1 MTDSYFNKA
10 GELLKSETPFATA
23 IVVRAEKPTSSK
35 PGDKAII
42 TKDGGF
48 FGWIGGS
55 CAQPLVVE
63 QAVKALSEGKAR
75 FIRLSKNPEKNIPRE
90 GLIDLPLTCF
100 SGGTL
105 EIYIEPQLP
114 VPRLLIVGN
123 LPVAHALAQLGKVMD
138 YHIIMVDPDA
148 NEITTT
154 LADELVTDISGIQS
168 KITPLTYVVVASHG
182 NYDELALDQALPSSA
197 AYISLVAS
205 STRAAA
211 VIEYLKAAGHSDEE
225 IARLK
230 YPAGLDIQALQGK
243 EIAVSIMAEIVQVR
257 RNITEI
263 DIDILSEI
271 QAAQENIGFSI
282 DPICGMTVAIHGAEH
297 VLDHEGTSYYF
308 CCVNCKTMFSEI
320 PEKYLE
326 QPLPQGDAID
336 PVCGMTVAIS
346 SAKYMS
352 EHDGDLH
359 YFCAAGCKMEFD
371 NQPSKYLEAAKA
383 DNR

>member
-1 MTDSYFNKA
+1 MPRYY
-10 GELLKSETPFATA
+10 
-23 IVVRAEKPTSSK
+23 

-63 QAVKALSEGKAR
+63 EAIKALTEGKAR
-75 FIRLSKNPEKNIPRE
+75 FIRLSKNPEKNTPRE
-90 GLIDLPLTCF
+90 GLIDLPLNCF

-114 VPRLLIVGN
+114 TPRLLIVGN

-138 YHIIMVDPDA
+138 YHVVMVDPDA
-148 NEITTT
+148 NKTSATV
-154 LADELVTDISGIQS
+154 ADELLTDISSIRS
-168 KITPLTYVVVASHG
+168 KITPLTYVIVASHG
-182 NYDELALDQALPSSA
+182 NYDELALEQALPSNA

-211 VIEYLKAAGHSDEE
+211 VIDYLKAAGHSDEE
-225 IARLK
+225 ISRLK

-243 EIAVSIMAEIVQVR
+243 EIAVSIMAEIVKTR

-271 QAAQENIGFSI
+271 QAAQQNIGVSI
-282 DPICGMTVAIHGAEH
+282 DPVCGMTVEIHDAEYVIEYDGAAF
-297 VLDHEGTSYYF
+297 YF
-308 CCVNCKTMFSEI
+308 CCDNCKIMFLES
-320 PEKYLE
+320 PEKYME
-326 QPLPQGDAID
+326 QPLPQGDVID

-346 SAKYMS
+346 TAKYMS

-359 YFCAAGCKMEFD
+359 YFCAAGCKMQFD
-371 NQPSKYLEAAKA
+371 KQPSKYLDATKA
-383 DNR
+383 DSS